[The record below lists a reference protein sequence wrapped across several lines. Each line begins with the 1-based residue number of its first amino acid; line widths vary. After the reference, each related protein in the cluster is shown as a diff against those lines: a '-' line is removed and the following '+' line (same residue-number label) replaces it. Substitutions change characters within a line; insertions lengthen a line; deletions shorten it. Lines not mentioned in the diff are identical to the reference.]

1 MAEPIAVSVHAPDPI
16 STAGIVAEL
25 KERPEVRIVS
35 DTEQPVVAIVVA
47 EEIDD
52 VALMS
57 MRAVQRSQCAR
68 IVLVL
73 ARVDDSGLVR
83 AVEAGA
89 RALLRRSEAGPASL
103 AAAVRAAANGD
114 GTVPPDLLGRLLAQ
128 VGRLQ
133 QQVLAPR
140 GLTFSGLSEREIAVL
155 QLVADG
161 MDTGEIAT
169 KLCYSE
175 RTIKNVIHGV
185 TTRLGLRNRSQAVA
199 YALRE
204 GWI

>member
-16 STAGIVAEL
+16 SKAGIVAQL

-35 DTEQPVVAIVVA
+35 DHEQPVVTIVVA

-52 VALMS
+52 ESLRS
-57 MRAVQRSQCAR
+57 MRAVQRSHCER

-73 ARVDDSGLVR
+73 ARVDDAGLVR

-89 RALLRRSEAGPASL
+89 RALLRRSEAGAASL
-103 AAAVRAAANGD
+103 TAAVRAAANGD

-175 RTIKNVIHGV
+175 RTIKNVIHDV
-185 TTRLGLRNRSQAVA
+185 TTRLNLRNRSQAVA

>member
-16 STAGIVAEL
+16 SRAGIVAQL
-25 KERPEVRIVS
+25 KERREVRIVS

-52 VALMS
+52 EAIRS
-57 MRAVQRSQCAR
+57 MRAVQRSQCER
-68 IVLVL
+68 LVLVL
-73 ARVDDSGLVR
+73 ARVDDAGLVK

-89 RALLRRSEAGPASL
+89 RALLRRSEAGAASL
-103 AAAVRAAANGD
+103 TAAVRAAANGD

-140 GLTFSGLSEREIAVL
+140 GLMFSGLSEREVAVL

-175 RTIKNVIHGV
+175 RTIKNVIHDI